1 MDYLWKLE
9 YYLYFDELS
18 IFKSQEKLRAYWF
31 SILGL
36 VFTVLTLLAGY
47 QLVSNWVKHED
58 WSALLDVVPFMFL
71 PLGIYVVVM
80 LLSNA
85 LLVRFINKKSGN
97 CSGGAAQINFT
108 N

>member
-1 MDYLWKLE
+1 ME
-9 YYLYFDELS
+9 YR
-18 IFKSQEKLRAYWF
+18 Q
-31 SILGL
+31 ILD
-36 VFTVLTLLAGY
+36 
-47 QLVSNWVKHED
+47 WVNKED

-97 CSGGAAQINFT
+97 CSEGAAQINFT

>member
-1 MDYLWKLE
+1 ME
-9 YYLYFDELS
+9 YR
-18 IFKSQEKLRAYWF
+18 Q
-31 SILGL
+31 ILD
-36 VFTVLTLLAGY
+36 
-47 QLVSNWVKHED
+47 WVNKED

-97 CSGGAAQINFT
+97 CSGGGGCANKFYQLIELEGVSS
-108 N
+108 

>member
-1 MDYLWKLE
+1 ME
-9 YYLYFDELS
+9 YR
-18 IFKSQEKLRAYWF
+18 Q
-31 SILGL
+31 ILD
-36 VFTVLTLLAGY
+36 
-47 QLVSNWVKHED
+47 WVNKED

-97 CSGGAAQINFT
+97 YSGGGAAQINFT

>member
-1 MDYLWKLE
+1 ME
-9 YYLYFDELS
+9 YR
-18 IFKSQEKLRAYWF
+18 Q
-31 SILGL
+31 ILD
-36 VFTVLTLLAGY
+36 
-47 QLVSNWVKHED
+47 WVNKED

-97 CSGGAAQINFT
+97 CSGGGGCAKKFYQLIELEGVSS
-108 N
+108 

>member
-1 MDYLWKLE
+1 ME
-9 YYLYFDELS
+9 YR
-18 IFKSQEKLRAYWF
+18 Q
-31 SILGL
+31 ILD
-36 VFTVLTLLAGY
+36 
-47 QLVSNWVKHED
+47 WVNKED

-97 CSGGAAQINFT
+97 CSANKFYQLIELEGVSS
-108 N
+108 

>member
-1 MDYLWKLE
+1 ME
-9 YYLYFDELS
+9 YR
-18 IFKSQEKLRAYWF
+18 Q
-31 SILGL
+31 ILD
-36 VFTVLTLLAGY
+36 
-47 QLVSNWVKHED
+47 WVNKED

-80 LLSNA
+80 LLPNA

-97 CSGGAAQINFT
+97 CSGGGAAQINFT